1 MVAYLKRHQAHTMC
15 KRSAGHS
22 VTPADIDHLEI
33 QELTDEDYD
42 QVARIFR
49 ASFKEDTYPMED
61 LKTSWDYRSPP
72 DSLGFFVGPHMI
84 GFVLA
89 SFHKK
94 NGSNMYI
101 DYIALDTSYRG
112 MGLGSRLMSRL
123 IEKCYKEGGSIH
135 LYPERGSLHA
145 WYERFG
151 FYKTAKN
158 YFVFHSHG
166 TRRQRVAH
174 TALGLEPS
182 AQMVRPQQTVS
193 QWPCIDHM
201 G

>member
-1 MVAYLKRHQAHTMC
+1 MC
-15 KRSAGHS
+15 KTSCARKNM
-22 VTPADIDHLEI
+22 EI
-33 QELTDEDYD
+33 VELSDDDYYE
-42 QVARIFR
+42 VKRIFR
-49 ASFKEDTYPMED
+49 ISFKEETYPIED
-61 LKTSWDYRSPP
+61 LETSWDYRSPA
-72 DSLGFFVGPHMI
+72 DSVGFFMGGKMI

-101 DYIALDTSYRG
+101 DYIALDPSFRG
-112 MGLGSRLMSRL
+112 MGIGSRLMSRL

-158 YFVFHSHG
+158 YFVFHSYG
-166 TRRQRVAH
+166 TRRQSAAH
-174 TALGLEPS
+174 ATLGLG
-182 AQMVRPQQTVS
+182 AQILT
-193 QWPCIDHM
+193 
-201 G
+201 